1 MVTQMTRKVIFKQKK
16 SKQSMQLQK
25 NMLPFRLAYYFKTIY
40 IFVINIHNGYSDQ
53 RAVR

>member
-40 IFVINIHNGYSDQ
+40 IFVINIDNGYSDQ